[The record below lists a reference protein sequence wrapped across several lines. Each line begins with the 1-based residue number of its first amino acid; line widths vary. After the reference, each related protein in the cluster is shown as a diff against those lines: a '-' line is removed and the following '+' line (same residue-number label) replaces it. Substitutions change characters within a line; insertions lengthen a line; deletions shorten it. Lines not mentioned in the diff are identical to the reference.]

1 MYLTKGDT
9 HDIFVPYSTYGFCRR
24 IMSDETGSPVILPPV
39 QQVGIVV
46 KDIDQAVDFYSRV
59 LGWGPFTISEYP
71 MKGVIF
77 KGKPTDCRIKVAD
90 ATRAVLT
97 EVRR

>member
-1 MYLTKGDT
+1 
-9 HDIFVPYSTYGFCRR
+9 
-24 IMSDETGSPVILPPV
+24 MSDETGSPVILPPV